1 MENYIYYN
9 NLYDFYAPLLT
20 ELQKEYFEYYYVNN
34 LSFSEIAE
42 IKNVSKAAVS
52 QQISTI
58 EKKLNEFEN
67 LFTQCDFLLGP
78 VTPTPAFK
86 IGENTQDPIKMY
98 LADIMTVP
106 ASLVGLPA
114 ISVPA
119 GESQNGLPIGVQ
131 IIGKMKSDAEIIA
144 LADSLENNK

>member
-67 LFTQCDFLLGP
+67 LLRLKYKQDEIY
-78 VTPTPAFK
+78 K
-86 IGENTQDPIKMY
+86 ILKDKVSKEVLEQIEN
-98 LADIMTVP
+98 L
-106 ASLVGLPA
+106 
-114 ISVPA
+114 
-119 GESQNGLPIGVQ
+119 
-131 IIGKMKSDAEIIA
+131 
-144 LADSLENNK
+144 

>member
-67 LFTQCDFLLGP
+67 LLRLKYKQDEIY
-78 VTPTPAFK
+78 K
-86 IGENTQDPIKMY
+86 ILKDKVSKEILEQIEN
-98 LADIMTVP
+98 L
-106 ASLVGLPA
+106 
-114 ISVPA
+114 
-119 GESQNGLPIGVQ
+119 
-131 IIGKMKSDAEIIA
+131 
-144 LADSLENNK
+144 

>member
-58 EKKLNEFEN
+58 EKKLNEYEN
-67 LFTQCDFLLGP
+67 LLRLKYKQDEIY
-78 VTPTPAFK
+78 K
-86 IGENTQDPIKMY
+86 ILKDKVSKEVLEQIEN
-98 LADIMTVP
+98 L
-106 ASLVGLPA
+106 
-114 ISVPA
+114 
-119 GESQNGLPIGVQ
+119 
-131 IIGKMKSDAEIIA
+131 
-144 LADSLENNK
+144 

>member
-9 NLYDFYAPLLT
+9 NLYDCYAPLLT

-58 EKKLNEFEN
+58 EKKLNEYEN
-67 LFTQCDFLLGP
+67 LLRLKYKQDEIY
-78 VTPTPAFK
+78 K
-86 IGENTQDPIKMY
+86 ILKDKVSKEILEQIEN
-98 LADIMTVP
+98 L
-106 ASLVGLPA
+106 
-114 ISVPA
+114 
-119 GESQNGLPIGVQ
+119 
-131 IIGKMKSDAEIIA
+131 
-144 LADSLENNK
+144 

>member
-58 EKKLNEFEN
+58 EKKLNEYEN
-67 LFTQCDFLLGP
+67 LLRLKYKQDEIY
-78 VTPTPAFK
+78 K
-86 IGENTQDPIKMY
+86 ILKDKVSKEILEQIEN
-98 LADIMTVP
+98 L
-106 ASLVGLPA
+106 
-114 ISVPA
+114 
-119 GESQNGLPIGVQ
+119 
-131 IIGKMKSDAEIIA
+131 
-144 LADSLENNK
+144 